1 MEDFDLVN
9 KRVKDSINDYLVD
22 TSDDIISDFDLKFFK
37 SICNDCVRRD
47 CAIRHSLYSADRIMN
62 CKYFMPAITKAL
74 ESTLVPDTNA
84 VGGTIFYIDDTAD
97 GEYQFFDVD
106 GSLIENVQV
115 GDRPYAYKVV
125 SPGSK
130 DKYYVYYDKLY
141 EGLWTYYKSDGYVLE
156 SLDTSNSVGSGKT
169 NTEVVMAKDNGA
181 YIAENPG
188 WHPTIWHQLQQAR
201 LTKVGGCNDWFI
213 PSKYEIDEL
222 RLAIKSGNITGGI
235 IAGSS
240 YEVSIFTYKWLWS
253 SSEYTSLYAWYW
265 GYDGQDWYTNVKN
278 GSTSVFFIRAF

>member
-22 TSDDIISDFDLKFFK
+22 TFDDIISDFDLKFFK

-47 CAIRHSLYSADRIMN
+47 CAIRHSLYSADRIKN
-62 CKYFMPAITKAL
+62 CKYFISANTEAL

-97 GEYQFFDVD
+97 GEYRFFDVD
-106 GSLIENVQV
+106 GNLIENVQV

-130 DKYYVYYDKLY
+130 DKYYAYYDKLY
-141 EGLWTYYKSDGYVLE
+141 EGSWTYCKSDGYVLE

-240 YEVSIFTYKWLWS
+240 YEESIFTYKWLWS
-253 SSEYTSLYAWYW
+253 SNEYSSRLAWLWDCNIQNWTSRS
-265 GYDGQDWYTNVKN
+265 KN
-278 GSTSVFFIRAF
+278 FNASVFFARAF